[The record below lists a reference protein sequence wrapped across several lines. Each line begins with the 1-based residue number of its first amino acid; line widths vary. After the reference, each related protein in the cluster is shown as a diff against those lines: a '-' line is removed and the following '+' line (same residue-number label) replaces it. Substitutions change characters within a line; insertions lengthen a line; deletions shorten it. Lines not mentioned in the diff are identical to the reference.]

1 MIRRINLYYPKED
14 NILKCMHT
22 YNQIYAFLNLAGVYV
37 VCKHYDENDKIL
49 KQITLL
55 QEQIGIIS
63 SKILES
69 KNDCNIYII
78 PNTSYKESVKKYI
91 NKKCTNN
98 EKSINLIIDSD
109 NIENKEPKKL
119 LTVIVN
125 WLLEKKLI
133 DENEMLQLNELCDFY
148 IEKNISLLLQ
158 RTKYFSPYTCTN
170 SDLLLSEYENATD
183 ELLHI
188 LSDKA
193 GEFGDRKYIILQY
206 ATLYLAY
213 NTNLYARRL
222 KKSIYDSN
230 DLLEKCK
237 YYIDIKNKYKNAF
250 ITLTADILNYLGM
263 EKEAY
268 DYYDMVC
275 KDEIQYNDYAFYMKG
290 LYWRIHGFRDDI
302 ASKYFLKS
310 ITINPNSYSSWYLFG
325 CTTRDIKDTKK
336 FKNINVANIYNTV
349 NQILIEKI
357 RVNYFNGNEYY
368 VLINSL
374 LKMSIILDDT
384 GYKAQALTALLLI
397 EHIYDNISNNILLDN
412 ISNDEHDFKSAF
424 KNSID
429 ISKIYRRIIELYY
442 KVGDYDMCNSYEKNY
457 LKKI

>member
-1 MIRRINLYYPKED
+1 MLR
-14 NILKCMHT
+14 
-22 YNQIYAFLNLAGVYV
+22 
-37 VCKHYDENDKIL
+37 
-49 KQITLL
+49 
-55 QEQIGIIS
+55 
-63 SKILES
+63 
-69 KNDCNIYII
+69 YI
-78 PNTSYKESVKKYI
+78 
-91 NKKCTNN
+91 
-98 EKSINLIIDSD
+98 
-109 NIENKEPKKL
+109 
-119 LTVIVN
+119 
-125 WLLEKKLI
+125 
-133 DENEMLQLNELCDFY
+133 
-148 IEKNISLLLQ
+148 
-158 RTKYFSPYTCTN
+158 
-170 SDLLLSEYENATD
+170 
-183 ELLHI
+183 
-188 LSDKA
+188 
-193 GEFGDRKYIILQY
+193 
-206 ATLYLAY
+206 AY

-250 ITLTADILNYLGM
+250 ITLMADILNYLGM

-310 ITINPNSYSSWYLFG
+310 ITINPNSYSAWYLFG

-442 KVGDYDMCNSYEKNY
+442 KVGDYDMCNSYEKKY